1 MPRIVKDPLQ
11 NKFIGK
17 AARIV
22 AGAAALVST
31 SACFGTPNPLAPNI
45 QGSVGVPHYGVQTGA
60 VELPRQGSGYVRYR
74 RHSPNYWGQP
84 RLVRTIERAAEA
96 IATERPGGHPLV
108 VGDLSA
114 RRGGKIPR
122 HNSHRTGRDVDFL
135 WYVTTPAGAPTTV
148 PGFIEIGAD
157 GLGRDKRTGRY
168 YRLDIPR
175 QWLLVK
181 TLLTDAEAEVQW
193 IFASRNVE
201 ALIISYALATET
213 DLNLIWHAQTV
224 LLQPRD
230 AQNHSDHFHV
240 RLACLPGDAL
250 TGCEGGG
257 PRWEWLRPLPAL
269 DLLQPAWLADLIA
282 DELPLRRAE
291 LSLDAP
297 LDAPADARVD

>member
-1 MPRIVKDPLQ
+1 MPRTAKRKPLL
-11 NKFIGK
+11 KTTT
-17 AARIV
+17 RI
-22 AGAAALVST
+22 AAAATAIACT

-45 QGSVGVPHYGVQTGA
+45 RGSVGVPHYGVQTGA
-60 VELPRQGSGYVRYR
+60 VELPKQGAGYTRYR
-74 RHSPNYWGQP
+74 AHSPNYWGQP
-84 RLVRTIERAAEA
+84 RLVRTIEHVASV
-96 IATERPGGHPLV
+96 IATQRPGGYPLM

-114 RRGGKIPR
+114 RHGGKIPR

-135 WYVTTPAGAPTTV
+135 WFVTTPGGAPARV
-148 PGFIEIGAD
+148 PGFVEIGAD

-175 QWLLVK
+175 QWLLIK
-181 TLLTDAEAEVQW
+181 ALLTHAEAEVQW

-201 ALIISYALATET
+201 ALIIDYALATET

-224 LLQPRD
+224 LLQPGD

-282 DELPLRRAE
+282 EELPLRHAD
-291 LSLDAP
+291 LS
-297 LDAPADARVD
+297 LDAPADALVD